1 MALTNDQKVTYLAN
15 VILIARADGKLS
27 PHETDAIES
36 IQKSI
41 GAKKTE
47 LNKAHKVAEAQNY
60 EMSPVGHWTD
70 KTKNL
75 EDIIYVSMI
84 DGSVDQAEKPLIIG
98 FARQINVSQDQ
109 INIIVRDVRN
119 VISSGTS
126 SALCPSCR
134 AKIQSNVKFCP
145 ECGASI
151 ADVAE
156 KKAVSVSYEIPKS
169 GIVIEFAE
177 STASGFA
184 HAVQNQQIAPIN
196 ATCLK
201 GKTSWYI
208 AAWPSKEIIQAMKL
222 VENLK
227 GMRNRKVYVDGEEFR
242 WDEVFG
248 FAWCARQRNTAYRPM
263 EYCFGLDEKRL
274 NIWGCKQA
282 QMDWAEWS
290 DWLGYGSFSNKGLLK
305 NQVCFV
311 FDKNRIRHE
320 LETNLFKCRFCPHLR
335 FDLIE
340 AVLKELPDE
349 VTPSE
354 KGPWVYKRD
363 YNETPESI
371 KIKVE
376 SSEGGYTYT
385 DEYYSSGVAPKSV
398 ALGLGILRKAFQS
411 CGFDIPEVKGILE
424 FKG

>member
-15 VILIARADGKLS
+15 LILIARADGKLS

-41 GAKKTE
+41 GARKAE
-47 LNKAHKVAEAQNY
+47 LNKAYKVAEAQNY

-84 DGSVDQAEKPLIIG
+84 DGSIDQTEKPLIIG

-109 INIIVRDVRN
+109 INIIVRDVKN
-119 VISSGTS
+119 IILSGTS
-126 SALCPSCR
+126 AILCPNCG

-151 ADVAE
+151 ADIAE
-156 KKAVSVSYEIPKS
+156 KKAVAVSYEIPKS
-169 GIVIEFAE
+169 GIAIEFSE
-177 STASGFA
+177 STASGFT
-184 HAVQNQQIAPIN
+184 HAVQNQQAAPIN

-201 GKTSWYI
+201 DKKSWYL
-208 AAWPSKEIIQAMKL
+208 AAWPSNEITKTMKL

-227 GMRNRKVYVDGEEFR
+227 GMRNRKVYVDGEESR

-248 FAWCARQRNTAYRPM
+248 FAWCARQRNTAYKPM
-263 EYCFGLDEKRL
+263 EYCFGLDEKSL

-282 QMDWAEWS
+282 RMDWAEWS
-290 DWLGYGSFSNKGLLK
+290 DWLGYGSFRNKRLP

-320 LETNLFKCRFCPHLR
+320 LETNLFKYRFCPYLR

-363 YNETPESI
+363 YNETPGSI
-371 KIKVE
+371 KVKVE
-376 SSEGGYTYT
+376 NSEGGYTYT

-398 ALGLGILRKAFQS
+398 VLGLRILRKAFQS
-411 CGFDIPEVKGILE
+411 CGFDVLEVKEILE